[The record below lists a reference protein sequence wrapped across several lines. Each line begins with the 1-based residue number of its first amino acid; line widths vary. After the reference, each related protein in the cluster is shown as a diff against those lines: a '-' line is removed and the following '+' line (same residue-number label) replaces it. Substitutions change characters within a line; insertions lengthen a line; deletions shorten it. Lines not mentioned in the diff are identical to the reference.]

1 MSDVQRKLFVALLAG
16 TFLSGVAFA
25 QDTTTPAT
33 PATEPPA
40 ETPAEGQ
47 TEGQTGTTEIA
58 PRSMGEEVV
67 DPNAPGTIYE
77 KEVSGDWSI
86 RCIRTESGND
96 PCQIFQGLKDGTG
109 RTVAEV
115 TMVALANSGE
125 AVAGAT
131 VTTPLGTLLT
141 EPLIIT
147 IDGGAGKRY
156 PYTWCDQDGCHAR
169 IGFNADGLAGLKKG
183 AAAMV
188 VVFPL
193 LTPDQPVELKMG
205 LSGFTAAFDNMAK
218 LNEAAATAE
227 AAAAPAEGATP
238 PAEGTTPPAEGAA
251 SGN

>member
-1 MSDVQRKLFVALLAG
+1 MSDLHRKLFAAFLAG
-16 TFLSGVAFA
+16 TFLSSVALA
-25 QDTTTPAT
+25 QDTTQPAEPAT
-33 PATEPPA
+33 
-40 ETPAEGQ
+40 ETPAEGEA
-47 TEGQTGTTEIA
+47 TPVEIA

-67 DPNAPGTIYE
+67 DPNAPGTVYE
-77 KEVSGDWSI
+77 KEVVGDWAI

-96 PCQIFQGLKDGTG
+96 PCQIFQGLKDETGT
-109 RTVAEV
+109 TVAEV
-115 TMVALANSGE
+115 TMVALANAGE

-169 IGFNADGLAGLKKG
+169 IGFNAEGLAGMKKG

-205 LSGFTAAFDNMAK
+205 LSGFTAAFDNMSK
-218 LNEAAATAE
+218 LNEAASAAE
-227 AAAAPAEGATP
+227 AAAAPAEG
-238 PAEGTTPPAEGAA
+238 TTAPAEGAEA
-251 SGN
+251 PAEGATAPAEEGATGN